1 MLVPESDHERIYGRP
16 GGGTLRES
24 GSGACGIYAPCC
36 QIQGRFLF
44 DAVSIDTDNDR
55 VLLFSLLNAKVD
67 VLDFDPHFSR
77 PGRGRDSRARLDF
90 NNCEYKEIAYLDVER
105 AKAWLECLD
114 RRYAPRSSG
123 TAWTVW
129 RQSAETILCA
139 AVKHC
144 AVASRLFPQLIETEI
159 QVRKDTKEFTPQPYL
174 QLANV
179 VRAAGYDQAADKI
192 LLRLERNRTRWG
204 NQGALRQIGGWLY
217 DLAIKRGFAPFRPLL
232 YLMALWVM
240 TVCAFHAAGGNFVPA
255 KDNRFAEEQN
265 KTQLPCD
272 ELNKRALVGFS
283 SWTYAFEL
291 VVPIITLEEKRN
303 WVFNSPSHCNP
314 PTTAPFVARMLVVL
328 DPILGWI
335 MTSFLVTGIAG
346 LIRAP
351 RG

>member
-1 MLVPESDHERIYGRP
+1 
-16 GGGTLRES
+16 
-24 GSGACGIYAPCC
+24 
-36 QIQGRFLF
+36 
-44 DAVSIDTDNDR
+44 VSIDTDNDR
-55 VLLFSLLNAKVD
+55 VLLLSLLNAKVD
-67 VLDFDPHFSR
+67 VLDFNPHFSR
-77 PGRGRDSRARLDF
+77 PGGDWDSRARLDF
-90 NNCEYKEIAYLDVER
+90 NNYEYKEIAYLDAQQ
-105 AKAWLECLD
+105 AKDWLERLD
-114 RRYAPRSSG
+114 RRYAPGSSG
-123 TAWTVW
+123 TTWNVW
-129 RQSAETILCA
+129 RKSAETIFCA

-144 AVASRLFPQLIETEI
+144 AVASRLFPQLPEIETK
-159 QVRKDTKEFTPQPYL
+159 VRKDTKEFTPQPYL

-204 NQGALRQIGGWLY
+204 NQGAWRQIGGWLY

-232 YLMALWVM
+232 YLMVLWVM
-240 TVCAFHAAGGNFVPA
+240 TVGAFHAAGGNFVPA
-255 KDNRFAEEQN
+255 KDNLFPEEQN
-265 KTQLPCD
+265 KSRLSCD

-303 WVFNSPSHCNP
+303 WVFNSPSHCDAR
-314 PTTAPFVARMLVVL
+314 TTAPFVARMLVVL